1 MIKWNLILEA
11 INVYNTLLTA
21 IIIVAILLI
30 LIVVVQPSK
39 NNAASN
45 LTGGAEALF
54 GKNKKARGFEA
65 VLNKM
70 TIILGFIFMVLAL
83 ALAKLSS

>member
-1 MIKWNLILEA
+1 M
-11 INVYNTLLTA
+11 YQTLMTA
-21 IIIVAILLI
+21 IIIVSVLLI
-30 LIVVVQPSK
+30 FIVVIQPSK

-83 ALAKLSS
+83 LLAKLSS

>member
-1 MIKWNLILEA
+1 M
-11 INVYNTLLTA
+11 YQTLMTA
-21 IIIVAILLI
+21 IIIVSVLLI
-30 LIVVVQPSK
+30 FIVVIQPSK

-45 LTGGAEALF
+45 LTGGADALF

-83 ALAKLSS
+83 LLAKLSS